1 MGDAMSS
8 KLLGSDYLLI
18 LLYLNDKQSIKG
30 SVRLMKMMFLFNEQ
44 ITPILKKK
52 GLESEKM
59 PDFFAYNYGPFSKD
73 LYDQIELFSGIGF
86 INVKDLSV
94 AVAEEMSG
102 VDNVI
107 EKEFIDECYEDEDE
121 YKSENNFWEYSI
133 TDIGS
138 GFIEQELIKN
148 ISSEQMDIL
157 KQFKRKITEIPIK
170 QLLYYVYTKYPKYT
184 ENSLIKDEVLH
195 ND

>member
-1 MGDAMSS
+1 
-8 KLLGSDYLLI
+8 
-18 LLYLNDKQSIKG
+18 
-30 SVRLMKMMFLFNEQ
+30 
-44 ITPILKKK
+44 
-52 GLESEKM
+52 M

-86 INVKDLSV
+86 INIKDLSV

-148 ISSEQMDIL
+148 ISLEQMDIL
-157 KQFKRKITEIPIK
+157 KQFKRKITEMPIK
-170 QLLYYVYTKYPKYT
+170 QLLYYVYTKYPQYT
-184 ENSLIKDEVLH
+184 ENSLIKDKVLQ

>member
-1 MGDAMSS
+1 MSS

-18 LLYLNDKQSIKG
+18 LLYINDKQPIRG
-30 SVRLMKMMFLFNEQ
+30 AVRLMKMMFLFNEQ
-44 ITPILKKK
+44 IAPILKKK

-86 INVKDLSV
+86 INIKDLSV

-148 ISSEQMDIL
+148 ISLEQMDIL
-157 KQFKRKITEIPIK
+157 KQFKRKITEMPIK
-170 QLLYYVYTKYPKYT
+170 QLLYYVYTKYPQYT
-184 ENSLIKDEVLH
+184 ENSLIKDKVLQ